1 MAYNN
6 WCSGVSGS
14 TAENLVATAHDKFT
28 DLGKQTYDL
37 AVNNLT
43 GAWPVS
49 LSPLPVN
56 VSFDFD
62 GELAAFNR
70 PVRPALDA
78 AAFDFRAPGSA
89 PGAPPVY
96 TVNPLTFDEA
106 PIDPGLVAPTL
117 NYGPRPDAPLVSVP
131 VAPPDPA
138 ALVFPVEPGYTMPD
152 VPSIESLNLPAA
164 PDLDIPEFTGTSPVF
179 QEPALNE
186 TWDFT
191 PGEYVGTLKDAL
203 VAAINPMLQAKP
215 ALPEHIEDAIFQKG
229 RSRIEIETGRAVEQA
244 YTEFAARGFDMPQG
258 MLNGTVLE
266 LRQKGQDQIAE
277 FNRDAVVKQYEETL
291 QNLRFAIT
299 NGAALEGTLIQL
311 FIEGQRFELQAA
323 QFQRD
328 STVALLNARISAFNA
343 RLQGYQTDAQVFEAR
358 IRATLSRVEVYRAQ
372 IEGERARG
380 EINVQKIQL
389 YEGMLRGVQVLA
401 DFYRTRVQVV
411 QTQADVQ
418 RSVIDRYKAQ
428 VDAYDSRWRAFA
440 TEMQGYTA
448 NVEAEGKRVDVYR
461 TLVDAQFKKV
471 DAWSTKGNLQL
482 GAERLNIEQAGQRLA
497 AWRAQVERYGADLGA
512 ERARLAAVSS
522 LAGAQ
527 TQMYT
532 AESNVESAASAA
544 TDRSFELGLSKA
556 RADVDAQLQ
565 KAQMQISQAMQMLT
579 QAVEIARSKSQIAS
593 QLAAS
598 TMSAVNYGA
607 SISSGQT
614 SSKSCGSN
622 FNFQGEIGDA

>member
-6 WCSGVSGS
+6 WCSGVDGS

-28 DLGKQTYDL
+28 DLGKQTYDP

-89 PGAPPVY
+89 PGAPPIY

-117 NYGPRPDAPLVSVP
+117 NYGPRPDTPLVAIP

-138 ALVFPVEPGYTMPD
+138 QLTIPGEPDYVLPD
-152 VPSIESLNLPAA
+152 APTLESLHLPDA
-164 PDLDIPEFTGTSPVF
+164 PDFEIPEFTGALPTF
-179 QEPALNE
+179 QEPQLSDD
-186 TWDFT
+186 WSFH
-191 PGEYVGTLKDAL
+191 PGEYVGTLKDEL
-203 VAAINPMLQAKP
+203 VAAITPMLQAKP
-215 ALPEHIEDAIFQKG
+215 ALPEHIEAAIFQKG
-229 RSRIEIETGRAVEQA
+229 RSRIEIETDRAVEQA
-244 YTEFAARGFDMPQG
+244 YSEFGARGFSVPNG
-258 MLNGTVLE
+258 LLNASVME
-266 LRQKGQDQIAE
+266 LRQKGQDQIAD
-277 FNRDAVVKQYEETL
+277 FNRDAVIKQYEETL
-291 QNLRFAIT
+291 QNLRFAVT
-299 NGAALEGTLIQL
+299 NGAALEGTLIQM

-328 STVALLNARISAFNA
+328 SAVAVLNARISVFNA

-380 EINVQKIQL
+380 EINAQRVQL

-401 DFYRTRVQVV
+401 DFYRARVQAV
-411 QTQADVQ
+411 QLQADVQ

-448 NVEAEGKRVDVYR
+448 GVDAEGKRADVYR
-461 TLVDAQFKKV
+461 TLVDAQFRRV
-471 DAWSTKGNLQL
+471 DAWAQKGNLQL
-482 GAERLNIEQAGQRLA
+482 GAERLNIEQARQRLQ
-497 AWRAQVERYGADLGA
+497 AWRAQVDRYSADLGA
-512 ERARLAAVSS
+512 ERQRLTAVSS
-522 LAGAQ
+522 FADAQ
-527 TQMYT
+527 ARLYT
-532 AESNVESAASAA
+532 ADASVESAASAA
-544 TDRSFELGLSKA
+544 TDRSYELGLSKA

-565 KAQMQISQAMQMLT
+565 KAQMQIAQAQQLLT
-579 QAVEIARSKSQIAS
+579 QAVEIARAKTQIAS

-607 SISSGQT
+607 SVSSGQS
-614 SSKSCGSN
+614 SSKSCSSN
-622 FNFQGEIGDA
+622 FNFQGEISDA